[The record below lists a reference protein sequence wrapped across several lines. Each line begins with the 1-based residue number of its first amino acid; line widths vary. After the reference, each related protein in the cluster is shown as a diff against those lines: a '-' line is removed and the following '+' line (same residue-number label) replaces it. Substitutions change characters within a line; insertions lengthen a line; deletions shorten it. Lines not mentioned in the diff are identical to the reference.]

1 MKAHK
6 VKCQICAKGVNIVT
20 YREHGDDSTNVV
32 VVSANLTKEES
43 IDMVARQV
51 AMERTKQAQ
60 EVLNEDRVYTPEDIK
75 PAFLWDVH
83 TTSILSHL

>member
-1 MKAHK
+1 MRAHK

-20 YREHGDDSTNVV
+20 YREHGEDSTNVV
-32 VVSANLTKEES
+32 VVSGSLTKEES

-51 AMERTKQAQ
+51 A
-60 EVLNEDRVYTPEDIK
+60 EDIK